1 MPKLR
6 VGSTI
11 FTGELSKIREI
22 VTALAKTSG
31 APASLTASAAEIE
44 KKAETEKKR
53 ESTIIIVY
61 FDAQKALAQQIEREL
76 LTKGYA
82 ANAVYSDYSELET
95 SKKGPMESIRFVY
108 AAAAASQAVADS
120 VKKEIQSQT
129 SALKS
134 LPDEMRA
141 QMAADLRILLF

>member
-1 MPKLR
+1 
-6 VGSTI
+6 
-11 FTGELSKIREI
+11 
-22 VTALAKTSG
+22 
-31 APASLTASAAEIE
+31 
-44 KKAETEKKR
+44 
-53 ESTIIIVY
+53 
-61 FDAQKALAQQIEREL
+61 
-76 LTKGYA
+76 
-82 ANAVYSDYSELET
+82 
-95 SKKGPMESIRFVY
+95 MESIRFVY